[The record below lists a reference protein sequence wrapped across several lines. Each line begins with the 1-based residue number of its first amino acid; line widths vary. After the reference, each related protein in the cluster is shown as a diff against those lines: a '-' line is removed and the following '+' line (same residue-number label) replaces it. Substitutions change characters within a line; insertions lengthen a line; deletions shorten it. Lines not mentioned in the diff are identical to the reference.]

1 MSCWHG
7 VTKRTSN
14 ARNGTARETTE
25 RIGLRAGKVTH
36 ESPLEVESISKEL
49 KVNEQIRS
57 RQVRLIGSDGAQV
70 GIVETR
76 EALRMAREED
86 LDLVLVGEQAQPPV
100 ARLMDYGK
108 YRFELQQ
115 QTKEARKR
123 SRQQEMKSIKF
134 RVKIDEHDYVTKVN
148 HIRRFLKGGH
158 KVKVT
163 IMFRGRERTHPEL
176 GQGILNRVA
185 ADVNELAVVD
195 AAPSIAGMDMNM
207 ILRPI
212 AQPEKVRSEALV
224 ES

>member
-1 MSCWHG
+1 
-7 VTKRTSN
+7 VKL
-14 ARNGTARETTE
+14 ARRDS
-25 RIGLRAGKVTH
+25 RSVQVPRRF
-36 ESPLEVESISKEL
+36 PQEVESISREL
-49 KVNEQIRS
+49 KVNEQIRA

-70 GIVETR
+70 GIVDTR
-76 EALRMAREED
+76 DALRMAREED

-134 RVKIDEHDYVTKVN
+134 RVKIDEHDYETKVN

-207 ILRPI
+207 VLRPSGV
-212 AQPEKVRSEALV
+212 PL

>member
-1 MSCWHG
+1 MP
-7 VTKRTSN
+7 R
-14 ARNGTARETTE
+14 
-25 RIGLRAGKVTH
+25 RAFRPAHK
-36 ESPLEVESISKEL
+36 SPLEVESISKEL

-70 GIVETR
+70 GIIETR
-76 EALRMAREED
+76 DAIRMAREED

-207 ILRPI
+207 ILRPSGV
-212 AQPEKVRSEALV
+212 PL

>member
-1 MSCWHG
+1 MP
-7 VTKRTSN
+7 N
-14 ARNGTARETTE
+14 AS
-25 RIGLRAGKVTH
+25 GLFTH

-57 RQVRLIGSDGAQV
+57 RQVRLIGSDGNQV
-70 GIVETR
+70 GIIETR
-76 EALRMAREED
+76 DAIRMAREED

-207 ILRPI
+207 ILRPS
-212 AQPEKVRSEALV
+212 AVPL